1 VEKEKE
7 KRFPLSWAGDK
18 VFGPPR
24 ARARARKRLRPSGGP
39 RARGDGAARKG
50 DGVAAGPLASE
61 SGGGGGT
68 ASRPDG
74 MANRPSEGV
83 GPVAGELDGGLP
95 PVARFSVQG
104 RVV

>member
-61 SGGGGGT
+61 SGGGGG
-68 ASRPDG
+68 DG
-74 MANRPSEGV
+74 
-83 GPVAGELDGGLP
+83 VAARRHGEPAERGSG
-95 PVARFSVQG
+95 AG
-104 RVV
+104 RR